1 MSKGFNMK
9 VLYWVVIIGWYFLI
23 TILATTDW
31 KGLGWWFLIICAI
44 VLFFGDGLIRRL
56 FKK

>member
-1 MSKGFNMK
+1 MK
-9 VLYWVVIIGWYFLI
+9 FLYLLVNIGWYFLI
-23 TILATTDW
+23 TILATTFW

-44 VLFFGDGLIRRL
+44 VLFLGDGLIRRL